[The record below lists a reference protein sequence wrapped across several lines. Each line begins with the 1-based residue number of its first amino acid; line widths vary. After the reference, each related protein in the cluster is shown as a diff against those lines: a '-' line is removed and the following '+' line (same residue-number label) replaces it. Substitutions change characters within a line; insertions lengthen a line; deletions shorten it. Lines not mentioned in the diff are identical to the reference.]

1 MKTIDLNCDVGEGIN
16 NEELLMPF
24 LSSCNIACG
33 MHAGDESTMRRVV
46 DLAASHKV
54 AVGAHP
60 SFKDRENFGR
70 KEMDLELEEITNL
83 VKIQILKLKEICEEK
98 GTSLHHVKPHGAL
111 YNQAAKSSEISEAI
125 VRAVEEVDPSLQLYG
140 LADSEMQSACSGR
153 IPFIAEGFADR
164 KYSSKN
170 ELKPR
175 LQGGLISSM
184 DEVESHLNCLLARNE
199 VRTDKGFESLRI
211 ETLCLHGDTPD
222 AHELIERIVSF
233 VKKIGFKIQAP

>member
-46 DLAASHKV
+46 DLAASHEV

-153 IPFIAEGFADR
+153 IPFIAEG
-164 KYSSKN
+164 
-170 ELKPR
+170 
-175 LQGGLISSM
+175 
-184 DEVESHLNCLLARNE
+184 
-199 VRTDKGFESLRI
+199 
-211 ETLCLHGDTPD
+211 
-222 AHELIERIVSF
+222 
-233 VKKIGFKIQAP
+233 